1 MNSTQVSAQ
10 SQSPAASAGRRLR
23 ILSYNIQVGITT
35 LRPHH
40 YLTHSW
46 KHVLPH
52 TQRLS
57 NLDRIARLVSDFDVV
72 ALQEVDA
79 GSLRSNYINQTEY
92 LAERAHFPFWYHQV
106 NRNLGHLAQHSN
118 GLLSRYRPTEVSELR
133 LPGLI
138 PGRGAIVARFGAS
151 DESVAVF
158 ILHLALS
165 RRARIRQLAYI
176 GDLVNEYPHAILMG
190 DMNCRPGSREM
201 DVLFKR
207 TRLREPPEE
216 VLTFPSWRPQFH
228 IDHILVTPNLR
239 VHDVQALNHAYS
251 DHLPIAMEIELPGT
265 VNLLAS

>member
-1 MNSTQVSAQ
+1 MNPVR
-10 SQSPAASAGRRLR
+10 AGPGTESSVPGSGHRLR

-52 TQRLS
+52 TQRLG
-57 NLDRIARLVSDFDVV
+57 NLDRIAHLVSEFDVV

-92 LAERAHFPFWYHQV
+92 LAERAGFPFWYHQV

-118 GLLSRYRPTEVSELR
+118 GLLSRYRPSEVSELR

-138 PGRGAIVARFGAS
+138 PGRGAILARFGQS
-151 DESVAVF
+151 TESLAVF
-158 ILHLALS
+158 IMHLALS
-165 RRARIRQLAYI
+165 RRARLRQLGYLSE
-176 GDLVNEYPHAILMG
+176 LVNRYPHAILMG

-201 DVLFKR
+201 DVLFER
-207 TRLREPPEE
+207 TRLREPHEE

-228 IDHILVTPNLR
+228 IDHILVTPGLG
-239 VHDVQALNHAYS
+239 VHEVRALNHAYS
-251 DHLPIAMEIELPGT
+251 DHLPIAMEIELPDT
-265 VNLLAS
+265 VNMLA

>member
-1 MNSTQVSAQ
+1 MNPVQ
-10 SQSPAASAGRRLR
+10 ASAEREPSTSAAGHRLR

-40 YLTHSW
+40 YVTHSW

-57 NLDRIARLVSDFDVV
+57 NLDRIARLVGDFDVV

-92 LAERAHFPFWYHQV
+92 LAERARFPYWYHQV

-118 GLLSRYRPTEVSELR
+118 GLLSRYRPSEVTELR

-138 PGRGAIVARFGAS
+138 PGRGAIVARFGAAEHS
-151 DESVAVF
+151 LAVF

-165 RRARIRQLAYI
+165 RRARLRQLDYLSE
-176 GDLVNEYPHAILMG
+176 LVNHYPHAILMG
-190 DMNCRPGSREM
+190 DMNCRPDSPEM
-201 DVLFKR
+201 GVLFRR

-216 VLTFPSWRPQFH
+216 ILTFPSWRPQFH
-228 IDHILVTPNLR
+228 IDHILVTPGLR
-239 VHDVQALNHAYS
+239 VREVQALNHAYS
-251 DHLPIAMEIELPGT
+251 DHLPIAMDIELPDEL
-265 VNLLAS
+265 NLLA